1 MVLGGTGSE
10 KEQGEN
16 MQVTVKEETLDIK
29 AALNKISANSF
40 MLKVQKGKIILNR
53 ENKDHKEWFEED
65 KEQ

>member
-1 MVLGGTGSE
+1 MVIEGASSE

-16 MQVTVKEETLDIK
+16 MQVAVKEETLDIK

-40 MLKVQKGKIILNR
+40 ILNVQKGKIILKR
-53 ENKDHKEWFEED
+53 ENKDHQEWFEED